1 MLIKSFLKLLS
12 TCCMASLLCACAGM
26 APHITIPQTL
36 PTPLK
41 LTKQPRV
48 ALVLGAGGARGFAHA
63 GAVKVLQSAGIP
75 IDLIVGTSVGS
86 FYGALLADSGDANI
100 AGQIM
105 LSARFWNVADIANLP
120 SLSGLMQGYRYQKF
134 LLHHMQARWFNQL
147 KIPLVV
153 VAADLKTGKTF
164 VISSGPIAPAA
175 EASSAMPGAVRPAY
189 LYGHTLIDGGMLD
202 PIPVNV
208 AKRYHPKVIIAIN
221 ISQQLAS
228 YIPYTAVGV
237 YDRAYDISWRELS
250 RLSARDADII
260 IRPQVG
266 AIGTFEVEK
275 KYKLFYEGEIAAY
288 KALPAIKKILR
299 EKHIKLLRFDPR
311 EVQHHTHHTSH
322 AVRTG

>member
-1 MLIKSFLKLLS
+1 MPISPSLKLLS
-12 TCCMASLLCACAGM
+12 IYFMASFLCACAGM
-26 APHITIPQTL
+26 APHIDVPQTMPKSL
-36 PTPLK
+36 Q

-63 GAVKVLQSAGIP
+63 GAVKVLQNAGIP

-105 LSARFWNVADIANLP
+105 LSASFWNVADIANVP
-120 SLSGLMQGYRYQKF
+120 NLSGLMQGYHYQKF

-153 VAADLKTGKTF
+153 VAADLKTGKAF

-175 EASSAMPGAVRPAY
+175 EASSAIPGAVRPAY
-189 LYGHTLIDGGMLD
+189 LYGHILADGGMLD
-202 PIPVNV
+202 PIPVDV
-208 AKRYHPKVIIAIN
+208 AKRYNPKIIIAIN
-221 ISQQLAS
+221 ITQQLSS
-228 YIPYTAVGV
+228 YVPYTAVGV
-237 YDRAYDISWRELS
+237 YDRAYDISWRQLTH
-250 RLSARDADII
+250 LSASGADII

-288 KALPAIKKILR
+288 NALPAIKKILR
-299 EKHIKLLRFDPR
+299 EKHIKLLKPAPQ
-311 EVQHHTHHTSH
+311 EAAHHTHHTSH
-322 AVRTG
+322 AAHTG

>member
-1 MLIKSFLKLLS
+1 MPPRIE
-12 TCCMASLLCACAGM
+12 
-26 APHITIPQTL
+26 IPKTM
-36 PTPLK
+36 PKPLK
-41 LTKQPRV
+41 MTKQPCV

-63 GAVKVLQSAGIP
+63 GAVKVLENAGIP

-105 LSARFWNVADIANLP
+105 LSANFWNIADIANTP

-153 VAADLKTGKTF
+153 VAADLETGKIV
-164 VISSGPIAPAA
+164 VISSGPVAPAA
-175 EASSAMPGAVRPAY
+175 EASSAIPGAVKPAY
-189 LYGHTLIDGGMLD
+189 LYGHVLVDGGMLD

-208 AKRYHPKVIIAIN
+208 AKRYQPKVIIAIN
-221 ISQQLAS
+221 ISQQLSS
-228 YIPYTAVGV
+228 YVPYTAVGV
-237 YDRAYDISWRELS
+237 YDRSFDLSWRQLS
-250 RLSARDADII
+250 RLSVRDADII
-260 IRPQVG
+260 IRPHVG

-288 KALPAIKKILR
+288 NALPAIKKILR
-299 EKHIKLLRFDPR
+299 EKHIKLLKPDFQA
-311 EVQHHTHHTSH
+311 VLHHNHHTSQLAH
-322 AVRTG
+322 IE